1 LRGSNKASN
10 YQQIICP
17 AGSQTIMCRAFDQLS
32 LNFSLLCHYS
42 GWGTGFGFS
51 TWNVTYANGH
61 LLRQAGMPMYVYL
74 I

>member
-1 LRGSNKASN
+1 
-10 YQQIICP
+10 
-17 AGSQTIMCRAFDQLS
+17 MCRAFDQLG

-51 TWNVTYANGH
+51 TWNVTYVNGH